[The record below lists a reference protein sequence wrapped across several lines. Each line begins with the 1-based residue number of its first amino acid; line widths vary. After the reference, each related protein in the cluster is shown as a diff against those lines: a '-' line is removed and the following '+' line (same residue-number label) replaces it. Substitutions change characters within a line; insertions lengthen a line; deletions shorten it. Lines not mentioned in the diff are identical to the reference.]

1 MGDSAP
7 YRTLARELAGRPG
20 RLTARR
26 VVARA
31 EKARQPFLPGLPENH
46 PWATEAII
54 KANEPLT
61 NSRQQSHIIVSS
73 RFFLTAAGA
82 IRFMLHLAVI
92 LCLDKIGIILIY
104 L

>member
-1 MGDSAP
+1 MIRLGDHLFHPFHILGLRLEQTAEVMFHGGF
-7 YRTLARELAGRPG
+7 YRSSS
-20 RLTARR
+20 TA
-26 VVARA
+26 
-31 EKARQPFLPGLPENH
+31 EM
-46 PWATEAII
+46 ATEAIT

-73 RFFLTAAGA
+73 RVFLTAAGA